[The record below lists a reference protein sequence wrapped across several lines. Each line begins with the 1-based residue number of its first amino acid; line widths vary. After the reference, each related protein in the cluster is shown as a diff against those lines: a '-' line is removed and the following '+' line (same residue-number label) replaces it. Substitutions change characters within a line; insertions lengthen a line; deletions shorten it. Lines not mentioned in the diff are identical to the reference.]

1 MRPFGQERSRQ
12 GANWWLAGREGQ
24 AKGGAS
30 MEHVSPKG
38 DPERIARRYYKTA
51 AEYVG
56 LARGASSPSLRAYF
70 ARIAEE
76 YIVRADGE
84 VRIAERRQVGAQ

>member
-1 MRPFGQERSRQ
+1 
-12 GANWWLAGREGQ
+12 
-24 AKGGAS
+24 
-30 MEHVSPKG
+30 MEDASPKS

-56 LARGASSPSLRAYF
+56 LARGASSPSLRVYF

>member
-1 MRPFGQERSRQ
+1 MED
-12 GANWWLAGREGQ
+12 
-24 AKGGAS
+24 AS
-30 MEHVSPKG
+30 PTG

-56 LARGASSPSLRAYF
+56 LARGVSSPTLRAYF

-84 VRIAERRQVGAQ
+84 MRIAERRQVGAQ

>member
-1 MRPFGQERSRQ
+1 
-12 GANWWLAGREGQ
+12 
-24 AKGGAS
+24 
-30 MEHVSPKG
+30 MEDVSPKG
-38 DPERIARRYYKTA
+38 DPDRIASRYYKTA

-56 LARGASSPSLRAYF
+56 LARGTSSPTLRAYF

-84 VRIAERRQVGAQ
+84 MRIAERRQVSAQ

>member
-1 MRPFGQERSRQ
+1 
-12 GANWWLAGREGQ
+12 
-24 AKGGAS
+24 
-30 MEHVSPKG
+30 MEDASPKS

-56 LARGASSPSLRAYF
+56 LARGASSPSLRVYF

-76 YIVRADGE
+76 
-84 VRIAERRQVGAQ
+84 

>member
-1 MRPFGQERSRQ
+1 
-12 GANWWLAGREGQ
+12 
-24 AKGGAS
+24 
-30 MEHVSPKG
+30 MEDVPLKA
-38 DPERIARRYYKTA
+38 DPERIAKRYFKTA

-56 LARGASSPSLRAYF
+56 LARGASSPFLRAYF

-84 VRIAERRQVGAQ
+84 LRVAERRQAGAE

>member
-1 MRPFGQERSRQ
+1 
-12 GANWWLAGREGQ
+12 
-24 AKGGAS
+24 
-30 MEHVSPKG
+30 MEDASPKS

-56 LARGASSPSLRAYF
+56 LARGASSPSLRVYF

-76 YIVRADGE
+76 YIVRADARCGLPSAARLAPNSE
-84 VRIAERRQVGAQ
+84 PVAVSPGQST